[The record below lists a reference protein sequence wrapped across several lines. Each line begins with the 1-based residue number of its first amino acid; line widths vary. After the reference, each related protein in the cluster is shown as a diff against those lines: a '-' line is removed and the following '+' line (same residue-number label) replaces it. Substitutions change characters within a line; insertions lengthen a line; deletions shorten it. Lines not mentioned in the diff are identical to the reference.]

1 MQIHEITTATHKI
14 PKLNEGMMDTIKGY
28 FNSDPSM
35 ANLDAAQRGQ
45 KMASNALVKD
55 AADKGFRVWQVYIHG
70 IESQITDP
78 IKKKAFNDRTDGL
91 YKKYLLSFVTQN
103 MLGGKSLSTLINKN
117 DIIGL
122 VDEISEP
129 MTPAATPYAIN
140 TAAVTAAVPGA
151 KPKTAMQQIAA
162 PTAPTAPAKNITTH
176 TATPN
181 NPNAVTEAALK
192 LDPKNPNDAQVL
204 AKVQAQ
210 QLAKQPAP
218 VAAAPAAVS
227 VPGAKP
233 KTAMQQIAAPTA
245 PAGPTKN
252 ITTRTATPNN
262 PNQAAPALAAPA
274 AAASPGTNTPAK
286 QKEDF
291 EKLVFASASAAIDS
305 EHSDVANNPMHI
317 ALQLQKF
324 GPQIIQAAGT
334 NQVKSTGNTALDGT
348 LKTMGFT
355 VT

>member
-1 MQIHEITTATHKI
+1 MQIHEVTTAVHKI

-28 FNSDPSM
+28 FNTDPSM

-45 KMASNALVKD
+45 KMASNALVKN

-70 IESQITDP
+70 IESRITDP

-103 MLGGKSLSTLINKN
+103 MLGGKSLSTLLNKD

-122 VDEISEP
+122 VDEISKP
-129 MTPAATPYAIN
+129 MIPTATPYAIN
-140 TAAVTAAVPGA
+140 TAAVPA
-151 KPKTAMQQIAA
+151 
-162 PTAPTAPAKNITTH
+162 APAKNITTH

-181 NPNAVTEAALK
+181 NPNAVSEAA
-192 LDPKNPNDAQVL
+192 AT
-204 AKVQAQ
+204 A
-210 QLAKQPAP
+210 
-218 VAAAPAAVS
+218 
-227 VPGAKP
+227 
-233 KTAMQQIAAPTA
+233 KTAMGQIAGGQPNKMSSTGGTTVGTA
-245 PAGPTKN
+245 AN
-252 ITTRTATPNN
+252 TTQHQANPNN
-262 PNQAAPALAAPA
+262 PNQA
-274 AAASPGTNTPAK
+274 GTNTPAK

-305 EHSDVANNPMHI
+305 EHADLANNPMQI

-355 VT
+355 LT

>member
-1 MQIHEITTATHKI
+1 MQIHEITTVTHKI
-14 PKLNEGMMDTIKGY
+14 PKLNEGMMDTIAGY
-28 FNSDPSM
+28 FNTDPKL
-35 ANLDAAQRGQ
+35 ANLDASQRGQ
-45 KMASNALVKD
+45 RMAANSKAKD
-55 AADKGFRVWQVYIHG
+55 AADKGFRVWQTYING

-78 IKKKAFNDRTDGL
+78 DKKKAFDDRTDGL

-117 DIIGL
+117 DIMDL
-122 VDEISEP
+122 VNDISKP

-140 TAAVTAAVPGA
+140 TAA
-151 KPKTAMQQIAA
+151 KPKTAMQQIAS
-162 PTAPTAPAKNITTH
+162 PTAPPGPAKNIITR

-192 LDPKNPNDAQVL
+192 LDPKNPNDAQTL
-204 AKVQAQ
+204 AKLQAQ

-218 VAAAPAAVS
+218 AAAAPAAVS
-227 VPGAKP
+227 VPGAKS

-245 PAGPTKN
+245 PAAPAKN
-252 ITTRTATPNN
+252 ITARRATPNN
-262 PNQAAPALAAPA
+262 PNQAAPALSAPVV
-274 AAASPGTNTPAK
+274 AASPGTNTPAK

-305 EHSDVANNPMHI
+305 ERSDNPMQI

-334 NQVKSTGNTALDGT
+334 TQVKSTGNTALDGT

>member
-1 MQIHEITTATHKI
+1 
-14 PKLNEGMMDTIKGY
+14 
-28 FNSDPSM
+28 
-35 ANLDAAQRGQ
+35 
-45 KMASNALVKD
+45 
-55 AADKGFRVWQVYIHG
+55 
-70 IESQITDP
+70 
-78 IKKKAFNDRTDGL
+78 
-91 YKKYLLSFVTQN
+91 
-103 MLGGKSLSTLINKN
+103 
-117 DIIGL
+117 
-122 VDEISEP
+122 
-129 MTPAATPYAIN
+129 
-140 TAAVTAAVPGA
+140 VPGA

-162 PTAPTAPAKNITTH
+162 PTTPTAPAKNITTH

-218 VAAAPAAVS
+218 APAAVS
-227 VPGAKP
+227 VTGAKP
-233 KTAMQQIAAPTA
+233 KTAMQQI
-245 PAGPTKN
+245 
-252 ITTRTATPNN
+252 
-262 PNQAAPALAAPA
+262 AAPA

-305 EHSDVANNPMHI
+305 EHADVANNPMQI